1 MEQHRVSAPPSAPA
15 ATVQRSKAPAQARAA
30 EGAEDDPATTAAFSS
45 LLSALGDDATEE
57 ALQPATSLLSNAA
70 PLVPE
75 LNPLAHGAQPAGGLV
90 AAGSAPG
97 ADAWKPLQGV
107 AAQGAG
113 VATLSLAD
121 AAQRAGL
128 LGAELLDQGGLVAQT
143 AKIDAAAE
151 LPLAPGQGGA
161 VAGYQ
166 RAFARLQTVLSQG
179 SQVGAGLAAQA
190 LGQQPAGA
198 HRQGALASQA
208 APTASA
214 VLHEGQRVAATAA
227 AHAPNEVAASPLL
240 AQWLAAEPGARSV
253 AAPITTEYK
262 VGAHALS
269 GSAPGAQGES
279 RLDGGPTASDVPG
292 AGADEAVTEQAS
304 YWVSENLQNAELT
317 VTHEGMPVEVSVSL
331 SGKEAHVAFRSDESQ
346 TRDLLDA
353 SQDQLRDMLGSEGLV
368 LSGVSVGESGARQTS
383 GEGAASQRGR
393 ASGRVGVQ
401 VPVSEAATHAS
412 RRAHVVT
419 DSAVDVF
426 V

>member
-15 ATVQRSKAPAQARAA
+15 ATVQRSKAPAQTRAA
-30 EGAEDDPATTAAFSS
+30 EGAADDLATTTDFSS
-45 LLSALGDDATEE
+45 LLSALGDGATEE
-57 ALQPATSLLSNAA
+57 ALQPATPLPSGAA
-70 PLVPE
+70 MVLPDLAS
-75 LNPLAHGAQPAGGLV
+75 LAHAAQQPGGLV
-90 AAGSAPG
+90 AAGTAQG
-97 ADAWKPLQGV
+97 ADAWKPLHGV

-113 VATLSLAD
+113 VVTLSLAD

-143 AKIDAAAE
+143 AKIDAAVE
-151 LPLAPGQGGA
+151 SPLAQGHGNA

-166 RAFARLQTVLSQG
+166 RAFARLQNVLSQG

-190 LGQQPAGA
+190 LGQQPVGA

-208 APTASA
+208 TPTALASS
-214 VLHEGQRVAATAA
+214 HEGQRAAATASS
-227 AHAPNEVAASPLL
+227 HAPTDGAASPLL
-240 AQWLAAEPGARSV
+240 AQWLAAEPAARSV
-253 AAPITTEYK
+253 VGPATTEYK
-262 VGAHALS
+262 LGANALS
-269 GSAPGAQGES
+269 GSAQGAQGES
-279 RLDGGPTASDVPG
+279 RLDGGPTVSASPA
-292 AGADEAVTEQAS
+292 AGADDAVTEQAS

-353 SQDQLRDMLGSEGLV
+353 SQDQLRDMLGNEGLV
-368 LSGVSVGESGARQTS
+368 LSGVSVGESGARHAS
-383 GEGAASQRGR
+383 GEGSASPRGR
-393 ASGRVGVQ
+393 AAGRVGVQ
-401 VPVSEAATHAS
+401 VPVSESATGAS
-412 RRAHVVT
+412 RRPNVVT